1 MRLALAVLS
10 VASLVLAH
18 GHLQDTP
25 VGRILS
31 EDASKDSERSLLSA
45 VAKTLGMAPIA
56 PLSRQ
61 AAGPLA
67 ARSTASFRS
76 SSNLGWRNHIGEV
89 EPVPKRPGLKPMSGT
104 RFEPTE
110 TSYGSEVEPV
120 RKRPGLKPMSGT
132 RFEPTETSYGSEV
145 EPVRKRP
152 GLKPMSGTRSSQSKS
167 STKFRSGA
175 ATWGSPSF
183 THGVDE
189 RSKMGVAQKPLFKA
203 KYGGAN
209 PVGAQWPGDK
219 MVGGKRSGASR
230 GGGSKAVDNPPGIRR
245 PHVNRAGPTGAQ
257 RPPYTRGGIPHH
269 GAGMPG
275 FNTARTIPYD
285 PTRPTQH
292 GKRAATKPTGASQGG
307 GPTTDSPQ
315 RGGKTNGIDIS
326 RFYPKPQAK
335 VTLIRS

>member
-61 AAGPLA
+61 AA
-67 ARSTASFRS
+67 
-76 SSNLGWRNHIGEV
+76 GEV

-152 GLKPMSGTRSSQSKS
+152 GLKPI
-167 STKFRSGA
+167 SGA

>member
-76 SSNLGWRNHIGEV
+76 SSNLGWRNHVGEV
-89 EPVPKRPGLKPMSGT
+89 EPVP
-104 RFEPTE
+104 
-110 TSYGSEVEPV
+110 
-120 RKRPGLKPMSGT
+120 KRPGLKPMSGT

-189 RSKMGVAQKPLFKA
+189 MGVAQKPLFKA

-326 RFYPKPQAK
+326 RFNPKPQAK

>member
-89 EPVPKRPGLKPMSGT
+89 EPVP
-104 RFEPTE
+104 
-110 TSYGSEVEPV
+110 
-120 RKRPGLKPMSGT
+120 KRPGLKPMSGT

>member
-67 ARSTASFRS
+67 ARSTAS
-76 SSNLGWRNHIGEV
+76 EV

-152 GLKPMSGTRSSQSKS
+152 GLKPI
-167 STKFRSGA
+167 SGA

>member
-76 SSNLGWRNHIGEV
+76 SSNLGWRNHVGEV
-89 EPVPKRPGLKPMSGT
+89 EPVPKRPGLKPMSGTRFEPTETSYGSEVEPVRKRPGLKPISGT

-189 RSKMGVAQKPLFKA
+189 MGVAQKPLFKA
-203 KYGGAN
+203 MYGGAN

-292 GKRAATKPTGASQGG
+292 GKRAATKPTGAS
-307 GPTTDSPQ
+307 
-315 RGGKTNGIDIS
+315 
-326 RFYPKPQAK
+326 
-335 VTLIRS
+335 

>member
-110 TSYGSEVEPV
+110 TSYGSEVEP
-120 RKRPGLKPMSGT
+120 
-132 RFEPTETSYGSEV
+132 
-145 EPVRKRP
+145 PVRKRP